1 MREPET
7 KSRAANYSVSALY
20 FYPIKSCGGIELSEA
35 AIDARGLQYD
45 RNWMFVDEAGNFLTQ
60 REYARM
66 ALIRPSITRGFL
78 ALKAPQMSELTIAL
92 THAGPR
98 KSVVVW
104 RSECEALDQGDE
116 VAEWIS
122 EFLGFNARLV
132 RIANDFMRPVP
143 PHFARRPEDQV
154 GFADAFP
161 FLLISQASL
170 DDLNSR
176 LAEKLPMNR
185 FRPNIVIQGCPA
197 YAEDTWDL
205 IQIGDLAFDVVK
217 PCLRCPVTTT
227 NQDTAERGPEPL
239 KTLATYRRA
248 ETGHVM
254 FGQNLVQH
262 SPGTIRVGDS
272 LSVIKSK

>member
-1 MREPET
+1 MSEQAT
-7 KSRAANYSVSALY
+7 KSRAAIYKVSALY
-20 FYPIKSCGGIELSEA
+20 FYPIKSCGGIELSDA
-35 AIDARGLQYD
+35 VIDARGMQYD

-60 REYARM
+60 REHARM
-66 ALIRPSITRGFL
+66 ALIRPSFTRGFL
-78 ALKAPQMSELTIAL
+78 LLKAPQMSEHKIAL
-92 THAGPR
+92 TQTGLS

-104 RSECEALDQGDE
+104 RSTCEALDQGDE

-132 RIANDFMRPVP
+132 RIANDFIRPVHP
-143 PHFARRPEDQV
+143 QFARRPKDQV

-176 LAEKLPMNR
+176 LTEKLPMNR

-205 IQIGDLAFDVVK
+205 IQIGALALDAVK
-217 PCLRCPVTTT
+217 PCLRCQVTTT
-227 NQDTAERGPEPL
+227 NQDTAERAPEPL
-239 KTLATYRRA
+239 KTLATYRKT

-254 FGQNLVQH
+254 FGQNLVHH

-272 LSVIKSK
+272 LSVIKRK